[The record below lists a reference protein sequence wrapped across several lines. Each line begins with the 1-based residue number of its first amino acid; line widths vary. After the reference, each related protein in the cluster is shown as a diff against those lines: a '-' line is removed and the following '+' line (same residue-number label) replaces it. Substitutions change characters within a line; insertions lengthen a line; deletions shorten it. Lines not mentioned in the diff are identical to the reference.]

1 MKEMSFLRT
10 SLSFQGSP
18 FRFSVFSSSLR
29 ILLMLMLLFFQCYE
43 SAGLFLSETTCQEL
57 VRPPTP
63 GPPPAYETVVQ
74 EKDKLAAEL
83 EAVVSTTDKASSPT
97 TTTPQPTNDDSGL
110 PSYEAALRIE
120 AGGYV

>member
-1 MKEMSFLRT
+1 M
-10 SLSFQGSP
+10 
-18 FRFSVFSSSLR
+18 
-29 ILLMLMLLFFQCYE
+29 FQCYE
-43 SAGLFLSETTCQEL
+43 SAGLFLSETPCQEL

-83 EAVVSTTDKASSPT
+83 EAVVTSTDKASSTPT
-97 TTTPQPTNDDSGL
+97 SPQPNNDDSGL